1 MLLGRPS
8 STRGAYA
15 AATWAVNESLRRTL
29 IGCSGSCSVGS
40 WRRDRVE
47 DCCLLHATLAVLDR
61 VRCYIR
67 GCWRKSPRAKCRL
80 SGQTPRTKGASE
92 RRKARGEEGDG
103 ETKKEVVGARSV
115 ATESVFSCYLEHR
128 RRRLSLPVPR
138 AASSRRPSGFRPRAS
153 CARPPPRPSAC
164 RPTASAQPGAD
175 TCLGAAAP
183 PEKAAHMLV
192 GAAAEK
198 LRRACCAQSSG
209 SDPCVARAHT
219 AEWRAAREASCAH
232 GHADASEWQGPVAGR
247 SKGVNHGGREPPVAP
262 RLVPGSCRPR
272 ATATRGHC
280 GPAQLLG
287 GRRRQAQPERGA
299 PRSTTRELA
308 TRNKVKSPS
317 HFDASSVSPGACAD
331 QLVHGGKAAT
341 HEPSGGSSA
350 SAAWPSGRAEMPIER
365 GGSPQRQLALCCR
378 RILLPRDIVAVP
390 SAGRDAVAREAAS
403 TLLLR
408 TAPAGQYSSPI
419 STPRLERA
427 FARSSPDQQSRS
439 LPRSW
444 PEWWGVR

>member
-40 WRRDRVE
+40 RRRDRVE

-287 GRRRQAQPERGA
+287 GSATREGA

-308 TRNKVKSPS
+308 TRNKVQSPS
-317 HFDASSVSPGACAD
+317 HFDRRRSRLRA
-331 QLVHGGKAAT
+331 
-341 HEPSGGSSA
+341 
-350 SAAWPSGRAEMPIER
+350 GR
-365 GGSPQRQLALCCR
+365 
-378 RILLPRDIVAVP
+378 
-390 SAGRDAVAREAAS
+390 GRDAEG
-403 TLLLR
+403 LR
-408 TAPAGQYSSPI
+408 RQ
-419 STPRLERA
+419 ERA
-427 FARSSPDQQSRS
+427 ERLGGRRRTVHHIARAAQLSREVVEAL
-439 LPRSW
+439 LPVEPARRLIALRVQADAVGATVH
-444 PEWWGVR
+444 PVDRRALRAAVVRQRAPCGIGAMPPA

>member
-1 MLLGRPS
+1 MS
-8 STRGAYA
+8 
-15 AATWAVNESLRRTL
+15 
-29 IGCSGSCSVGS
+29 
-40 WRRDRVE
+40 
-47 DCCLLHATLAVLDR
+47 
-61 VRCYIR
+61 
-67 GCWRKSPRAKCRL
+67 
-80 SGQTPRTKGASE
+80 
-92 RRKARGEEGDG
+92 
-103 ETKKEVVGARSV
+103 
-115 ATESVFSCYLEHR
+115 
-128 RRRLSLPVPR
+128 
-138 AASSRRPSGFRPRAS
+138 SSRDGNSRP
-153 CARPPPRPSAC
+153 
-164 RPTASAQPGAD
+164 
-175 TCLGAAAP
+175 L
-183 PEKAAHMLV
+183 
-192 GAAAEK
+192 
-198 LRRACCAQSSG
+198 
-209 SDPCVARAHT
+209 RAH
-219 AEWRAAREASCAH
+219 S
-232 GHADASEWQGPVAGR
+232 S
-247 SKGVNHGGREPPVAP
+247 
-262 RLVPGSCRPR
+262 
-272 ATATRGHC
+272 
-280 GPAQLLG
+280 
-287 GRRRQAQPERGA
+287 GRRRQAQPEKGA

-308 TRNKVKSPS
+308 THNKVKSPS

-444 PEWWGVR
+444 PEWGQSKPIPGWSSDAKEPSREPLHWEG

>member
-40 WRRDRVE
+40 RRRDRVE

-198 LRRACCAQSSG
+198 PRRACCTQSSG

-287 GRRRQAQPERGA
+287 GRRRQAQPERGRREA
-299 PRSTTRELA
+299 PHANSPRATKSSRRRTSTQVACLPERVQTSSSMAARPLPTSHRVAHRRPLRGPAATQRCRSSEVAHRSGSLRYA
-308 TRNKVKSPS
+308 A
-317 HFDASSVSPGACAD
+317 DASSYPGISWLCRAPGAT
-331 QLVHGGKAAT
+331 LWRGK
-341 HEPSGGSSA
+341 
-350 SAAWPSGRAEMPIER
+350 RLLCFYV
-365 GGSPQRQLALCCR
+365 QRQ
-378 RILLPRDIVAVP
+378 RDP
-390 SAGRDAVAREAAS
+390 
-403 TLLLR
+403 
-408 TAPAGQYSSPI
+408 QYSI
-419 STPRLERA
+419 STPRLERHLC
-427 FARSSPDQQSRS
+427 RSSPDQQSR
-439 LPRSW
+439 
-444 PEWWGVR
+444 